1 MPPIYIL
8 RHGQTVWNLEGRM
21 QGSRDS
27 PLTDLGQAQAARQ
40 GAILGRIGLPCG
52 TEFRVS
58 PLGRT
63 QQTARHALA
72 GLTEGFATDD
82 RLRELSVGQCE
93 GLTHPEIE
101 DRFPGLIDPG
111 KPLEWYF
118 QCPGG
123 ESMAS
128 IRARV
133 AELLGAVTGPTVLVT
148 HGITSRFLRAA
159 LLDADWRDLGAPDG
173 GQGVVYE
180 LRGGLQIRHA
190 EDQAPQTP

>member
-8 RHGQTVWNLEGRM
+8 RHGQTVWNREGRM
-21 QGSRDS
+21 QGHLDS
-27 PLTDLGQAQAARQ
+27 PLTDLGRAQAARQ
-40 GAILGRIGLPCG
+40 GAILGRIGLPVG
-52 TEFRVS
+52 TAFRVS

-63 QQTARHALA
+63 QETARHALA
-72 GLTEGFATDD
+72 GLTDSFATDD
-82 RLRELSVGQCE
+82 RLRELSVGRCE

-101 DRFPGLIDPG
+101 ARYPGLIDAGQPF
-111 KPLEWYF
+111 EWYF

-123 ESMAS
+123 ESMDAL
-128 IRARV
+128 RARV
-133 AELLGAVTGPTVLVT
+133 
-148 HGITSRFLRAA
+148 AA